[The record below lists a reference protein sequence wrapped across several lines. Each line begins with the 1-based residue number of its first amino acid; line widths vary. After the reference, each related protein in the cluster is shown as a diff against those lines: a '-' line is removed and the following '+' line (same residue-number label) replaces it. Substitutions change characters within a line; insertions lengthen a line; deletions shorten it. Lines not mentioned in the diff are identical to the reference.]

1 MLRTISKN
9 WRLFLVVIILTTIS
23 GYLLSA
29 YGITKH
35 YITTSE
41 IYIESLDD
49 QLSVQKAAT
58 CQLLFTSPQM
68 YDTLNDYLEYGFSY
82 AEYEKMIHVEQ
93 INNTQML
100 KIEVDCNNSAA
111 SYKLMT
117 MYLEHLPEVIV
128 NYNEK
133 ATFRI
138 VRDPEEPSKPAFP
151 NDRIFTVGGAII
163 GIIIAITGTIVIW
176 KLDNTITPDDD
187 ITELYNIPLLGELPD
202 FDNEIDYL
210 GR

>member
-1 MLRTISKN
+1 MRTISKN

-29 YGITKH
+29 YGLTKH
-35 YITTSE
+35 YITTTE

-49 QLSVQKAAT
+49 QSAAQKATT

-68 YDTLNDYLEYGFSY
+68 YDTINDYLEIGFSY
-82 AEYEKMIHVEQ
+82 AEYEKMIEVKQ
-93 INNTQML
+93 INNTPML
-100 KIEVDCNNSAA
+100 RINVDCDNSDA
-111 SYKLMT
+111 SYKLMNL
-117 MYLEHLPEVIV
+117 YLEHLPEVIT
-128 NYNEK
+128 NYKEN

-138 VRDPEEPSKPAFP
+138 VRSAEEPSEPSFP
-151 NDRIFTVGGAII
+151 DDRLFTIGGAAL
-163 GIIIAITGTIVIW
+163 GILIAIVGTVAIW
-176 KLDNTITPDDD
+176 KLDNTITADDD